1 MLDFEDIKI
10 LSDILDEKLENKLDI
25 LDEKLENKLSDM
37 LDDKLENKLDN
48 KLTQNNSRL
57 QMIFENSTGTQIKA
71 MNEQFDIIL
80 DRLTQIYNRMDV
92 AEETMEGMKLR
103 ISYHEQEIQKL
114 KKINY
119 HPLHNG

>member
-1 MLDFEDIKI
+1 MLDFEDIRI
-10 LSDILDEKLENKLDI
+10 LSEILDAKLENKLDILDEKLENKLSDI

-92 AEETMEGMKLR
+92 AEETMEGMKL
-103 ISYHEQEIQKL
+103 
-114 KKINY
+114 
-119 HPLHNG
+119 GCF

>member
-1 MLDFEDIKI
+1 MLDFEDIRI
-10 LSDILDEKLENKLDI
+10 LSEILDAKLENKLDI

-92 AEETMEGMKLR
+92 AEETMEGMKL
-103 ISYHEQEIQKL
+103 
-114 KKINY
+114 
-119 HPLHNG
+119 GCF